1 MFQLPPVPSF
11 DGLHP
16 LIIHFPI
23 ALLFVAPLFVVI
35 GAILKPRQGRPL
47 LYSALLLMVVG
58 TASIF
63 LAVET
68 GEAAR
73 KAADHGPAVQAMLE
87 DHEELAESTRTTFTV
102 LTVVFAAIVSWP
114 LLRRRELGRLASTV
128 LPLAFLLVYGAGMVL
143 LANTAD
149 HGGRLVHQLGVHA
162 MIGPAGQTPTIA
174 QDAER
179 KGEGDRDHGNHGGG
193 R

>member
-1 MFQLPPVPSF
+1 MFQVPPIPSF

-23 ALLFVAPLFVVI
+23 ALLFIAPLFVAI
-35 GAILKPRQGRPL
+35 GALLTPRRGRPL

-68 GEAAR
+68 GEAAGKLADR
-73 KAADHGPAVQAMLE
+73 NPEVNAALE
-87 DHEELAESTRTTFTV
+87 DHEELAESTRLMFTV
-102 LTVVFAAIVSWP
+102 LTAIFAAIVAAP
-114 LLRRRELGRLASTV
+114 LFRRREPGRLASTV
-128 LPLAFLLVYGAGMVL
+128 LPLAFLVVYGGGMVL

-162 MIGPAGQTPTIA
+162 MIAPGEAPTLTPHNE
-174 QDAER
+174 AE
-179 KGEGDRDHGNHGGG
+179 DDHGRG

>member
-23 ALLFVAPLFVVI
+23 ALLFIAPLFVAI
-35 GAILKPRQGRPL
+35 GAVLSPRRARPV
-47 LYSALLLMVVG
+47 LYSALLLMVLG
-58 TASIF
+58 TTSIF

-68 GEAAR
+68 GEAAG
-73 KAADHGPAVQAMLE
+73 KLADRTPEINALLE
-87 DHEELAESTRTTFTV
+87 HHEQLAERARLTFTT
-102 LTVVFAAIVSWP
+102 LTVGFAAILIAP
-114 LLRRRELGRLASTV
+114 LLRRRAPDRLATTV
-128 LPLAFLLVYGAGMVL
+128 LPLAFLIVYGAGMVL

-162 MIGPAGQTPTIA
+162 MIAPASQTTPA
-174 QDAER
+174 APNAEN
-179 KGEGDRDHGNHGGG
+179 GSQEGR
-193 R
+193 

>member
-23 ALLFVAPLFVVI
+23 ALLFVAPAFVAI
-35 GAILKPRQGRPL
+35 GAFLNPRRGRPL
-47 LYSALLLMVVG
+47 LYSALLLMVIG

-63 LAVET
+63 LAVES
-68 GEAAR
+68 GEAAG
-73 KAADHGPAVQAMLE
+73 KLADRSPEINAMLE
-87 DHEELAESTRTTFTV
+87 HHEELAERTRLTFTV
-102 LTVVFAAIVSWP
+102 LTIMFAAILVAP
-114 LLRRRELGRLASTV
+114 MLRRREPGRLASTV
-128 LPLAFLLVYGAGMVL
+128 LPLAFLVVYGAGMVL

-162 MIGPAGQTPTIA
+162 MISPANEAAPLP
-174 QDAER
+174 EVEHEH
-179 KGEGDRDHGNHGGG
+179 GEGR
-193 R
+193 